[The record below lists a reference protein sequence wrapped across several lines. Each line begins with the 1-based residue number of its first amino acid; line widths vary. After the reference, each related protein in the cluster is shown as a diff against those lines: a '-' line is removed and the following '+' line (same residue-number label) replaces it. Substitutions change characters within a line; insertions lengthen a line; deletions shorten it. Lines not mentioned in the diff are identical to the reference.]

1 MNKKYI
7 ILIWLIIA
15 VLLLQTILMVKVV
28 NRVNNIQDFVG
39 IVNNG

>member
-1 MNKKYI
+1 MNKKVFI
-7 ILIWLIIA
+7 IMWLIIL